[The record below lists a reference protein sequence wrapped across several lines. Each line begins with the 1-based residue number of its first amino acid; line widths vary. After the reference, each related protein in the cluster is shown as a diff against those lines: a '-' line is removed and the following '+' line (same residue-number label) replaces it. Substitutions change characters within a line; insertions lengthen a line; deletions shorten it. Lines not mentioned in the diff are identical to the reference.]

1 MTLST
6 ARRTRG
12 ADATTAPGLSGE
24 RRGEV
29 VVSDIGLDYNGVPA
43 LADTDLHVHAG
54 EFFTLLGPSGSGKT
68 TLLRIIAG
76 LLDPARGTLHIDGTD
91 VTRTPTQKRDIGFV
105 FQNYALFPHLTVAE
119 NIEYGLKVRK
129 MPGAK
134 RAARVAEMVDLVA
147 LGGFGDRY
155 PAQLSGGQQQR
166 VALGRALAQNP
177 RVLLLDE
184 PLGALDRGL
193 REELGAEVRRIQ
205 QESNTTAVY
214 VTHDQ
219 EEAFILSDRM
229 GVMRDGRIC
238 QLGTPEQLYREPK
251 DLFVAK
257 FLGKTNLFP
266 GSLVSSDGSTATVR
280 VGDHDL
286 VARANPAIMGDDVV
300 CSVRPEQLVLG
311 AAGAATPVPA
321 GLTRLAGAVITEV
334 RFLGQR
340 RSIHL
345 DASGIACSV
354 DLDPAA
360 PAPAVGD
367 HVSLLVRPGEV
378 ALVAA
383 EPEPKA

>member
-6 ARRTRG
+6 LRRANG
-12 ADATTAPGLSGE
+12 PHAAAVGE

-129 MPGAK
+129 LPAAK
-134 RAARVAEMVDLVA
+134 RAARVAEMIELVA
-147 LGGFGDRY
+147 LGGYAGRY

-229 GVMRDGRIC
+229 GVMRDGRIV

-266 GSLVSSDGSTATVR
+266 GRLTGRDGASALVR

-286 VARANPAIMGDDVV
+286 AARANPAIQGEDVV

-311 AAGAATPVPA
+311 AVGDPAQPGLERLAAATV
-321 GLTRLAGAVITEV
+321 TEV

-345 DASGIACSV
+345 DADGIACAA
-354 DLDPAA
+354 DLDPSA
-360 PAPAVGD
+360 PVPVAGE

-383 EPEPKA
+383 E

>member
-6 ARRTRG
+6 ARRIPGDDTTTG
-12 ADATTAPGLSGE
+12 A

-29 VVSDIGLDYNGVPA
+29 LVSSIGLDYNGVPA

-76 LLDPARGTLHIDGTD
+76 LLDPARGALHIDGMD

-129 MPGAK
+129 IPGAK
-134 RAARVAEMVDLVA
+134 RAARVAEMVELVA
-147 LGGFGDRY
+147 LGGFAERY
-155 PAQLSGGQQQR
+155 PSQLSGGQQQR

-257 FLGKTNLFP
+257 FLGKTNLFS
-266 GSLVSSDGSTATVR
+266 GRITGLDGARATVQ
-280 VGDHDL
+280 VGAHEL
-286 VARANPAIMGDDVV
+286 TARANPAIVGDDVV
-300 CSVRPEQLVLG
+300 CSVRPEQLILG
-311 AAGAATPVPA
+311 GTEVPA
-321 GLTRLAGAVITEV
+321 GLQRISEAVVTEV

-345 DASGIACSV
+345 DAEGVACTA

-360 PAPAVGD
+360 SVPVVGD
-367 HVSLLVRPGEV
+367 RVSLLVRPGEI

-383 EPEPKA
+383 EPEHG

>member
-6 ARRTRG
+6 ARRANG
-12 ADATTAPGLSGE
+12 ADPTTAGD

-129 MPGAK
+129 LPAAK
-134 RAARVAEMVDLVA
+134 RAARVAEMIDLVA
-147 LGGFGDRY
+147 LGGFADRY
-155 PAQLSGGQQQR
+155 PSQLSGGQQQR

-266 GSLVSSDGSTATVR
+266 GRITGVDGATAAVR

-286 VARANPAIMGDDVV
+286 VARANPAIAGEDIV
-300 CSVRPEQLVLG
+300 CSVRPEQLILG
-311 AAGAATPVPA
+311 GADVPA
-321 GLTRLAGAVITEV
+321 GLDRIADAVITEV

-345 DASGIACSV
+345 DADGIACSV

-360 PAPAVGD
+360 SEPVVGER
-367 HVSLLVRPGEV
+367 VSLLVRPGEI

-383 EPEPKA
+383 EPSAQG

>member
-12 ADATTAPGLSGE
+12 AETPTAGD

-129 MPGAK
+129 IPGAK

-147 LGGFGDRY
+147 LGGFADRY

-266 GSLVSSDGSTATVR
+266 GQITGLDGARAAVR
-280 VGDHDL
+280 VGGNDL
-286 VARANPAIMGDDVV
+286 VARANPAIIGDDVV
-300 CSVRPEQLVLG
+300 CSVRPEQLILG
-311 AAGAATPVPA
+311 AAGSGSAVPA
-321 GLTRLAGAVITEV
+321 GLQRIADAAITEV

-345 DASGIACSV
+345 DADGIACSV

-360 PAPAVGD
+360 PAPAIGD
-367 HVSLLVRPGEV
+367 RVALLVRPGEI

-383 EPEPKA
+383 EPAATA

>member
-1 MTLST
+1 MTIST
-6 ARRTRG
+6 ARRTNG
-12 ADATTAPGLSGE
+12 ANPTTAGD

-29 VVSDIGLDYNGVPA
+29 VVTDIGLDYNGVPA
-43 LADTDLHVHAG
+43 LADTELHVHAG

-76 LLDPARGTLHIDGTD
+76 LLEPARGTLHIDGKD

-129 MPGAK
+129 LPAAK
-134 RAARVAEMVDLVA
+134 RAARVAEMVELVA
-147 LGGFGDRY
+147 LGGFADRY
-155 PAQLSGGQQQR
+155 PSQLSGGQQQR
-166 VALGRALAQNP
+166 VALGRALAQGP

-238 QLGTPEQLYREPK
+238 QLGTPEQLYRDPK

-266 GSLVSSDGSTATVR
+266 GRITQLDGATAAVR
-280 VGDHDL
+280 VGDHEL
-286 VARANPAIMGDDVV
+286 HARANPAITGDDVV
-300 CSVRPEQLVLG
+300 VSVRPEQLILG
-311 AAGAATPVPA
+311 GAEVPA
-321 GLTRLAGAVITEV
+321 GLQRLSDAVVTEV

-340 RSIHL
+340 RSIRL
-345 DASGIACSV
+345 DASGISCTA

-360 PAPAVGD
+360 SVPAVGD
-367 HVSLLVRPGEV
+367 RVSLLVRAREV

-383 EPEPKA
+383 EPAASA

>member
-6 ARRTRG
+6 ARRIPGDDTTTG
-12 ADATTAPGLSGE
+12 A

-29 VVSDIGLDYNGVPA
+29 LVSSIGLDYNGVPA

-76 LLDPARGTLHIDGTD
+76 LLDPARGALHIDGMD

-129 MPGAK
+129 IPGAK
-134 RAARVAEMVDLVA
+134 RAARVAEMVELVA
-147 LGGFGDRY
+147 LGGFADRY
-155 PAQLSGGQQQR
+155 PSQLSGGQQQR

-266 GSLVSSDGSTATVR
+266 GRITGLDGASATVR
-280 VGDHDL
+280 VGAHEL
-286 VARANPAIMGDDVV
+286 SARANPAIVGDDVV
-300 CSVRPEQLVLG
+300 CSVRPEQLILG
-311 AAGAATPVPA
+311 GTEVPA
-321 GLTRLAGAVITEV
+321 GLQRISEAVVTEV

-345 DASGIACSV
+345 DAEGVACTA

-360 PAPAVGD
+360 SVPVVGD
-367 HVSLLVRPGEV
+367 RVSLLVRPGEI

-383 EPEPKA
+383 EPEHG

>member
-6 ARRTRG
+6 ARRARG
-12 ADATTAPGLSGE
+12 ADATTAPATGE

-129 MPGAK
+129 LPAAK
-134 RAARVAEMVDLVA
+134 RAKRVAEMVDLVA
-147 LGGFGDRY
+147 LGGFADRY

-266 GSLVSSDGSTATVR
+266 GHLVGGDGATATVR

-286 VARANPAIMGDDVV
+286 VARANPAITGDDVV

-311 AAGAATPVPA
+311 AAGSGAAVPA
-321 GLTRLAGAVITEV
+321 GLSRLAGAVVTEV

-354 DLDPAA
+354 DLDPAL

-383 EPEPKA
+383 E

>member
-6 ARRTRG
+6 ARRTPGDDTTTG
-12 ADATTAPGLSGE
+12 A

-29 VVSDIGLDYNGVPA
+29 LVSSIGLDYNGVPA

-76 LLDPARGTLHIDGTD
+76 LLDPARGALHIDGTD

-129 MPGAK
+129 IPGAK
-134 RAARVAEMVDLVA
+134 RAARVAEMVELVA
-147 LGGFGDRY
+147 LGGFADRY
-155 PAQLSGGQQQR
+155 PSQLSGGQQQR

-266 GSLVSSDGSTATVR
+266 GRITGLDGARATVQ
-280 VGDHDL
+280 VGAHEL
-286 VARANPAIMGDDVV
+286 TARANPAIVGDDVV
-300 CSVRPEQLVLG
+300 CSVRPEQLILG
-311 AAGAATPVPA
+311 GPEVPA
-321 GLTRLAGAVITEV
+321 GLQRISEAVITEV

-345 DASGIACSV
+345 DAEGVACTA

-360 PAPAVGD
+360 SVPVVGD
-367 HVSLLVRPGEV
+367 RVSLLVRPGEI

-383 EPEPKA
+383 EPARD

>member
-1 MTLST
+1 MSIST
-6 ARRTRG
+6 ASRPNG
-12 ADATTAPGLSGE
+12 ANADGSAATAGD

-129 MPGAK
+129 LPAAK

-147 LGGFGDRY
+147 LGGYADRY

-238 QLGTPEQLYREPK
+238 QLGTPEELYREPK

-266 GSLVSSDGSTATVR
+266 GRLTGTDAGSAHVR

-286 VARANPAIMGDDVV
+286 TARANPAIAGADVV
-300 CSVRPEQLVLG
+300 CSVRPEQLILG
-311 AAGAATPVPA
+311 GAGAAVPA
-321 GLTRLAGAVITEV
+321 GLQRIADAAITEV

-345 DASGIACSV
+345 DADGIACSV

-367 HVSLLVRPGEV
+367 RVSLLVRPGEI

-383 EPEPKA
+383 EPAAGA

>member
-6 ARRTRG
+6 ARRTGG
-12 ADATTAPGLSGE
+12 ADTPIAGD

-129 MPGAK
+129 LPAAK

-155 PAQLSGGQQQR
+155 PSQLSGGQQQR

-266 GSLVSSDGSTATVR
+266 GRITGLDGASTLVR
-280 VGDHDL
+280 VGGNDL
-286 VARANPAIMGDDVV
+286 VARANPAIAGDEVV
-300 CSVRPEQLVLG
+300 CSVRPEQLILG
-311 AAGAATPVPA
+311 GAGAAAPA
-321 GLTRLAGAVITEV
+321 GLNRIADAVITEV

-345 DASGIACSV
+345 DAEGIACSV

-360 PAPAVGD
+360 PVPVAGD
-367 HVSLLVRPGEV
+367 RVSLLVRPGEV

-383 EPEPKA
+383 EPAAQA